1 MQEVGTKATSPRG
14 IFAKQLALMKTAA
27 EDKAYGAANMNA
39 DKRLQF
45 QNSLSDAEAEATT
58 WSLAD
63 TERLTMQ
70 LEREIHGITS
80 KKQRRFKK
88 EYSIHLIE
96 FEAWW
101 ETIDIQAPRKTIEQR
116 IIHFG
121 YPKLHLVSHI
131 SESIP
136 QMGSGNNYTTD
147 ISEWLNIPNMK
158 EAYQSS
164 YEIYYIPQMRKHNDR
179 CTGLDYMVET
189 LSYLALEGWYEVDSA
204 NVFNLLSTPDK
215 WQSTCRA
222 YLLHLQTIQDE
233 PFICPVSQQVYDLRE
248 MHIRGVCRNIKL
260 TSLRGTSDDFG
271 IPNFG
276 QLFRAQ
282 IDEDCGSKVCGL
294 VLQYDQNVLIDSIF
308 I

>member
-1 MQEVGTKATSPRG
+1 
-14 IFAKQLALMKTAA
+14 MKTAA

-121 YPKLHLVSHI
+121 YPKMHLVSHI

-136 QMGSGNNYTTD
+136 RMGSGNNYTTD
-147 ISEWLNIPNMK
+147 ISERLNIPNMK

-179 CTGLDYMVET
+179 CTGLDYMLET

-215 WQSTCRA
+215 RQSTCRA

-282 IDEDCGSKVCGL
+282 IDEDCGSEVCGL